1 MKKTLCGLGLA
12 LCFGGAAQAADL
24 PYSSSPY
31 TVNAYS
37 WIGPYI
43 GANVGYE
50 WGTTS
55 NNGTRPSG
63 LLGGVQG
70 GYNWRY
76 NNFVFGAE
84 ADIQITGADDVF
96 APWKFANP
104 WFSTL
109 RGRAGIAMNNI
120 LFYGTL
126 GFALGSVR
134 AETLAGL
141 SESRVHTGWTAGFG
155 MEVGIT
161 TNWSAK
167 AEYLYMDL
175 AERGYALTGVNNGLQ
190 MNMLRLGVNYH
201 F

>member
-12 LCFGGAAQAADL
+12 LCLGSAAQAADL
-24 PYSSSPY
+24 PYSSAPY

-84 ADIQITGADDVF
+84 ADIQLSGADDVF

-126 GFALGSVR
+126 DFALGSVR

-141 SESRVHTGWTAGFG
+141 SESRVHTGWTAGLG
-155 MEVGIT
+155 VEVGIT